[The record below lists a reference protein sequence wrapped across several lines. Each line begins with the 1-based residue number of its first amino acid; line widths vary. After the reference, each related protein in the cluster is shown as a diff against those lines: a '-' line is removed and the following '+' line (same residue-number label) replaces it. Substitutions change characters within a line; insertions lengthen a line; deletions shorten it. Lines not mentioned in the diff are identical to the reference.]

1 VVGVV
6 AGITILA
13 ATLFFLFRKRR
24 STNRTQ
30 AADLG
35 PYNQKEELPGIPSV
49 GKYPHQQ
56 QQIAETDSGY
66 RRPIVEV
73 DAGYPRQEMQ

>member
-6 AGITILA
+6 AVITILA
-13 ATLFFLFRKRR
+13 ATLFFQLRKRR

-30 AADLG
+30 AA
-35 PYNQKEELPGIPSV
+35 PYNRNEELPGTPSV

-56 QQIAETDSGY
+56 QQIAEADSGY
-66 RRPIVEV
+66 SHPAVEA